1 MPGSLRLA
9 NKTMDE
15 NTHLRTQSYLVARY
29 QHPAWK
35 LLSATRG
42 PLVLS
47 CLRSLLEQNQEE
59 ILFEDAHQ
67 MLTELLRQHANNDEL
82 ELSAEDPAGDARREL
97 RSWIRRGLIVE
108 REGRLIATDAL
119 QKALAFVEG
128 LGDRI
133 MTSTASRLATVQREI
148 ENLETRL
155 NPDPQSRADH
165 IRRKIRQL
173 EQELG
178 DVEAGRFEV
187 LKGAEA
193 AEGIREVYNL
203 ATSLRADFRRVEDS
217 YREADRRLRQ
227 SIISEQQHRGEI
239 VDRLLDGHDT
249 LLETAEGK
257 VFHGFHQ
264 QLGRS
269 TELDNMK
276 QRLRTIL
283 RHPGTRH
290 ALSRQQQDELRW
302 LVIRLIQESA
312 SVIKARARSERDVK
326 GFLKTGLAAENH
338 RVGELL
344 NGILDTALQI
354 DWSSHRV
361 RKGNTPLPPVAVAVS
376 NVPLIERLRFKSS
389 SEEQARGL
397 DLAEQGVDLEDVDEE
412 FWRAFDGLDREALFQ
427 ETAALLKVTDQPMS
441 IADLARHLPPT
452 HDLET
457 VALWLAMARE
467 AEVTISEDREAVD
480 ITDSNGHKLRFLVP
494 RLAISRDD
502 VESIDW
508 EL

>member
-1 MPGSLRLA
+1 
-9 NKTMDE
+9 MDE
-15 NTHLRTQSYLVARY
+15 STHLRTQSYLVARH

-47 CLRSLLEQNQEE
+47 CLHALLEQNREE
-59 ILFEDAHQ
+59 ILFEDAQQ
-67 MLTELLRQHANNDEL
+67 MLTDILLQHANSDDL
-82 ELSAEDPAGDARREL
+82 ELSTDDPAGDARREL
-97 RSWIRRGLIVE
+97 RSWIRRGLIIE
-108 REGRLIATDAL
+108 RNGRLIATDAL
-119 QKALAFVEG
+119 QKALAFAEG
-128 LGDRI
+128 LDNRI

-155 NPDPQSRADH
+155 NPDARSRADH
-165 IRRKIRQL
+165 IRRKIKDL
-173 EQELG
+173 EHELAE
-178 DVEAGRFEV
+178 VEAGRFQV
-187 LKGAEA
+187 LQGGEA

-203 ATSLRADFRRVEDS
+203 AISLRADFRRVEDS
-217 YREADRRLRQ
+217 YRDADRRLRQ
-227 SIISEQQHRGEI
+227 SIVSEQHHRGEI

-249 LLETAEGK
+249 LLETSEGK
-257 VFHGFHQ
+257 VFHGFHE

-283 RHPGTRH
+283 RHPATRH
-290 ALSRQQQDELRW
+290 ALSHQQQDDLRW

-312 SVIKARARSERDVK
+312 TVIKARARSERDVK

-344 NGILDTALQI
+344 NGILNTALQI

-361 RKGNTPLPPVAVAVS
+361 RKSDTPLPPVAVATS
-376 NVPLIERLRFKSS
+376 GLPLMERLRFKSAI
-389 SEEQARGL
+389 EEQARGL
-397 DLAEQGVDLEDVDEE
+397 ELAEQNVNLEEVDEE

-427 ETAALLKVTDQPMS
+427 QTAELLKVTDRPMS
-441 IADLARHLPPT
+441 IADLASHLPPT

-467 AEVTISEDREAVD
+467 AEVAISEDREAVD
-480 ITDSNGHKLRFLVP
+480 ITDSNGQKLRFQVP
-494 RLAISRDD
+494 KLALTRDD
-502 VESIDW
+502 AHSIDW

>member
-1 MPGSLRLA
+1 
-9 NKTMDE
+9 MDE
-15 NTHLRTQSYLVARY
+15 STHLRTQSYLVARH

-47 CLRSLLEQNQEE
+47 CLHALLEQNREE
-59 ILFEDAHQ
+59 ILFEDAQQ
-67 MLTELLRQHANNDEL
+67 MLTDILLQHANSDDL
-82 ELSAEDPAGDARREL
+82 ELPTDDPAGDARREL
-97 RSWIRRGLIVE
+97 RSWIRRGLIIE
-108 REGRLIATDAL
+108 RNGRLIATDAL
-119 QKALAFVEG
+119 QKALAFAEG
-128 LGDRI
+128 LDERI

-155 NPDPQSRADH
+155 NPDARSRADH
-165 IRRKIRQL
+165 IRRKIKDL
-173 EQELG
+173 EHELAE
-178 DVEAGRFEV
+178 VEAGRFKV
-187 LKGAEA
+187 LQGGEA

-217 YREADRRLRQ
+217 YRDADRRLRQ
-227 SIISEQQHRGEI
+227 SIVSEQHHRGEI

-249 LLETAEGK
+249 LLETSEGK
-257 VFHGFHQ
+257 VFHGFHE

-269 TELDNMK
+269 TELENMK

-283 RHPGTRH
+283 RHPATHH
-290 ALSRQQQDELRW
+290 ALSRQQQDDLRW

-312 SVIKARARSERDVK
+312 AVIKARARSERDVK

-344 NGILDTALQI
+344 NGILNTALQI

-361 RKGNTPLPPVAVAVS
+361 RRSDTPLPPVAVATS
-376 NVPLIERLRFKSS
+376 SLPLLERLRFKSAI
-389 SEEQARGL
+389 EEQARGL
-397 DLAEQGVDLEDVDEE
+397 ELAEQNVNLEEVDAE

-427 ETAALLKVTDQPMS
+427 ETAELLKVTDRPMS

-467 AEVTISEDREAVD
+467 AEVTISEHREAVD
-480 ITDSNGHKLRFLVP
+480 ITDSNGQKLRFLVP
-494 RLAISRDD
+494 KLALTRDD
-502 VESIDW
+502 ANSIDW

>member
-1 MPGSLRLA
+1 MAEHTP
-9 NKTMDE
+9 
-15 NTHLRTQSYLVARY
+15 LRTRSYLVARH

-35 LLSATRG
+35 LLSALRG

-47 CLRSLLEQNQEE
+47 CLQALLEQNRDE
-59 ILFEDAHQ
+59 ILFEDAQQ
-67 MLTELLRQHANNDEL
+67 MLTDIFREHANSDDL
-82 ELSAEDPAGDARREL
+82 ELSTDDPADDARKEL
-97 RSWIRRGLIVE
+97 RSWIRKGLIVE
-108 REGRLIATDAL
+108 RDGRLMATDAL
-119 QKALAFVEG
+119 QKALVFVEG
-128 LGDRI
+128 LDAKI

-155 NPDPQSRADH
+155 NPDAQSRAEH
-165 IRRKIRQL
+165 IRRKIRDL
-173 EQELG
+173 EHELAE
-178 DVEAGRFEV
+178 VEAGRFEV
-187 LKGAEA
+187 LEGAEA
-193 AEGIREVYNL
+193 SEGIREIYNL

-227 SIISEQQHRGEI
+227 SIVSEQHHRGEI

-257 VFHGFHQ
+257 VFHNFNE
-264 QLGRS
+264 QLSRS

-276 QRLRTIL
+276 HRLRTIL
-283 RHPGTRH
+283 RHPATGH

-312 SVIKARARSERDVK
+312 AVIKARARSEKDVK

-344 NGILDTALQI
+344 NGLLNTALSI
-354 DWSSHRV
+354 DWSSHTV
-361 RKGNTPLPPVAVAVS
+361 RKSGTPLPPVAVAVAS
-376 NVPLIERLRFKSS
+376 LPLVERLRFKSAA
-389 SEEQARGL
+389 EEQTQAL
-397 DLAEQGVDLEDVDEE
+397 ELSEQNVNLEDVDEE
-412 FWRAFDGLDREALFQ
+412 FWRAFDGLDREALYQ
-427 ETAALLKVTDQPMS
+427 DTAALLKVTDRAMS
-441 IADLARHLPPT
+441 ISDIASHLPPT

-457 VALWLAMARE
+457 IALWLAMARE
-467 AEVTISEDREAVD
+467 AEVDITEARETID
-480 ITDSNGHKLRFLVP
+480 ITDSAGQTLRFHVP
-494 RLAISRDD
+494 HLTLTRHD